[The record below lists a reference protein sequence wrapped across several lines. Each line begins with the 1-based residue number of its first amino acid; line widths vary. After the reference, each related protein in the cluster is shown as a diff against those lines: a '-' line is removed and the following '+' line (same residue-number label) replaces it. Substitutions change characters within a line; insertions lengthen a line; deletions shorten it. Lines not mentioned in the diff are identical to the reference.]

1 MSDITSFVANQ
12 VINFQET
19 AENESQTAPG
29 MLPTTKARDKER
41 AASSFEFH
49 DKLGAPSFSLS
60 DLVQAL
66 ENLLEPTLCGCDRW
80 RSYNIMAQIW

>member
-19 AENESQTAPG
+19 AENESQIAPG
-29 MLPTTKARDKER
+29 ILSITKARDKER

-66 ENLLEPTLCGCDRW
+66 ENLVESTLRGCDRW
-80 RSYNIMAQIW
+80 RFHNIMAQIW